1 MLIYGRTA
9 ASESKE
15 CGNVGAGAGRH
26 VCDGEDGR
34 VGINCEEA
42 SVARRDLASLE
53 RSSVANADL
62 ANLQHSL
69 ASFVLY
75 SSFASRQPRLLP
87 VLPGS
92 NAAVADTLFGLT
104 PVLNDPE
111 HANLRRPR
119 MLAAVRQ
126 K

>member
-53 RSSVANADL
+53 RSSVATADL

-69 ASFVLY
+69 ASFGLY
-75 SSFASRQPRLLP
+75 SSFAS
-87 VLPGS
+87 
-92 NAAVADTLFGLT
+92 
-104 PVLNDPE
+104 
-111 HANLRRPR
+111 HARNGDI
-119 MLAAVRQ
+119 ACHDVRFDFVTGTAH
-126 K
+126 